1 MISIG
6 WTILAVMIAGS
17 LGMVIMALF
26 AGSRCAQCQREYDAV
41 YDQMEVTVDEPD
53 ITGRP

>member
-1 MISIG
+1 MISIW

-26 AGSRCAQCQREYDAV
+26 AGSRCSRCQREYDQV
-41 YDQMEVTVDEPD
+41 YDQMEVTADESD
-53 ITGRP
+53 INGRP